1 MPTLSLK
8 PMHKSVK
15 DYYAVLEGVARLGV
29 AHGSA
34 VLSGIASLHWG
45 HDL

>member
-8 PMHKSVK
+8 PTHKSVK
-15 DYYAVLEGVARLGV
+15 SYYAALDQFTHLSV
-29 AHGSA
+29 AHESA
-34 VLSGIASLHWG
+34 VLSAIASLHWG